1 MPEGG
6 LGKKG
11 GYKFFSGEKLGSKG
25 KFVDLLKDRWSSGLF
40 SIVQRGLMQNL
51 FPKLTIPSQV

>member
-11 GYKFFSGEKLGSKG
+11 GHKIFSGEKLGSKG
-25 KFVDLLKDRWSSGLF
+25 KFVDLLDWWSSWLF
-40 SIVQRGLMQNL
+40 SIVRRGLMQNL